1 MNKKSI
7 LTILAIL
14 IIPIMTFFGLTFNK
28 DKSTV
33 AEANGK
39 PQIIKFSST
48 ISSSCLISL
57 FLFSTMC
64 LECKEVE
71 KVFKELMP
79 KYQDKVVYTEIIVDN
94 RNDMKNDLIRKYN
107 VQLVPTIIMLNSDG
121 TQYKRIESALPKD
134 QMEQYIK
141 GLK

>member
-1 MNKKSI
+1 
-7 LTILAIL
+7 
-14 IIPIMTFFGLTFNK
+14 
-28 DKSTV
+28 
-33 AEANGK
+33 
-39 PQIIKFSST
+39 
-48 ISSSCLISL
+48 
-57 FLFSTMC
+57 MC

-121 TQYKRIESALPKD
+121 TQYKRIESALPKE